1 MILYIENLKGSTK
14 KLLELMNNFSEV
26 ERDKINI
33 QKSIGF
39 LHTNNELLEKEIEKT
54 TSFTRASRRIN
65 T

>member
-1 MILYIENLKGSTK
+1 
-14 KLLELMNNFSEV
+14 MNNFSEV

-33 QKSIGF
+33 QKSIAF